1 MLNVRTAGQ
10 LSHNEE
16 ELRLLKRAVAANGVE
31 IQSAVFQ
38 FPGEDPPLSWHLT
51 ENQKKRIAREW
62 ETMEDG
68 ASWIAVKTF
77 LSRTTDP

>member
-16 ELRLLKRAVAANGVE
+16 ELRLLKRTAASNGVE

-38 FPGEDPPLSWHLT
+38 FRSENPPLSWHLT
-51 ENQKKRIAREW
+51 EHQKEQIAREW
-62 ETMEDG
+62 DRMKDG
-68 ASWIAVKTF
+68 DGWEAVKTF
-77 LSRTTDP
+77 LSKAKE